1 MVAIFCAAAFA
12 IVAVATSSAIR
23 ASVAATKLHAIDLYG
38 KLPLSFEP
46 NQGQTDPQVKFLSRG
61 PGYSLFLTS
70 TEAVL
75 ALRKPDHQ
83 GDAKPPRSLK
93 IARPAVKAAHQA
105 EASAL
110 RVTLVGANGKARSEG
125 IAPVAG
131 RSNYLIGNDP
141 KKWRTDVPNYGKIAY
156 RNVYP
161 GIDLIYYG
169 TDQRQLEYDFIV
181 APGADP
187 KAIGLRFSGAKGLR
201 INDKGDLVIAVGG
214 GEVIHHAPA
223 IYQESGGKRQP
234 VAGKIAFRGR
244 DLIGFDVASWDR
256 DRPLLIDPVVVYST
270 FLGGSGP
277 DAGSAIAVDASGD
290 AYVTGYTESLN
301 FPVTAG
307 AFQTT
312 QPGVDNAFVT
322 KLNPS
327 GTALVYSTYLGG
339 NYYDVGNG
347 IAVDASGDA
356 YVTGYTGSTNFPTTA
371 GAFQT
376 APDSIN
382 GNAFVT
388 ELNPSGSAPVY
399 STYLGGDSA
408 AGYGIAVDA
417 SGDAYVTGGTGPTDF
432 PVTAGAFQTTQR
444 GLGNAFVTKLNP
456 SGTALVYSTYL
467 GGNHYDVGNGIAVDA
482 SGDAYVTGYT
492 GSANFPTTAG
502 AFQTTNNAANG
513 SPNGFVAKL
522 NPAASGTASLV
533 YSTYLGGSAT
543 RAGDGDSGQGIAV
556 DASGDAYVT
565 GYTYS
570 TNFPT
575 TAGAFQ
581 TTLRGGSNAFVAKL
595 NPAASGTPSLLYST
609 YLGGSRLDGGE
620 VSRSTRVVMHM

>member
-1 MVAIFCAAAFA
+1 MDRYTGKIRVGMVAIFCAAAFA

-339 NYYDVGNG
+339 N
-347 IAVDASGDA
+347 
-356 YVTGYTGSTNFPTTA
+356 
-371 GAFQT
+371 
-376 APDSIN
+376 
-382 GNAFVT
+382 
-388 ELNPSGSAPVY
+388 
-399 STYLGGDSA
+399 
-408 AGYGIAVDA
+408 
-417 SGDAYVTGGTGPTDF
+417 
-432 PVTAGAFQTTQR
+432 
-444 GLGNAFVTKLNP
+444 
-456 SGTALVYSTYL
+456 
-467 GGNHYDVGNGIAVDA
+467 HYDVGNGIAVDA